1 MGLPRTRRRAIWSVK
16 VILWVLLRIYTIEK
30 RVQRVQRGKRR
41 GQGPL
46 SNSDAA
52 VRFGP
57 VQRTLCLNLGPDL
70 WFGSSR
76 LLNLGLDLEGP
87 VRKVRFG

>member
-1 MGLPRTRRRAIWSVK
+1 MLAKDTERQG
-16 VILWVLLRIYTIEK
+16 
-30 RVQRVQRGKRR
+30 QREQKGRQEGTNRKTGRGR
-41 GQGPL
+41 GGRGGTSGKSKKNL
-46 SNSDAA
+46 SHLTSDAA

-57 VQRTLCLNLGPDL
+57 VQRILCLNLGPDF

-87 VRKVRFG
+87 VWQVRFG

>member
-1 MGLPRTRRRAIWSVK
+1 MSP
-16 VILWVLLRIYTIEK
+16 
-30 RVQRVQRGKRR
+30 
-41 GQGPL
+41 
-46 SNSDAA
+46 SDAA

-57 VQRTLCLNLGPDL
+57 VQRTLCPNLEPDL

-87 VRKVRFG
+87 VQQVRFGGFVGSNLEPQNFCINIAEKQRNII